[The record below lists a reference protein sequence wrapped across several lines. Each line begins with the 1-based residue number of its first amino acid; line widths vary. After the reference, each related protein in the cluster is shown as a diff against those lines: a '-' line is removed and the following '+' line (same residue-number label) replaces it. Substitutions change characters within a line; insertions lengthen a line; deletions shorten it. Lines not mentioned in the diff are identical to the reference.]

1 MIKPFTEALAGFTGL
16 ICSLFFIGIVI
27 WCITAFIDREV
38 TNAMWI
44 TLTILVIGYG
54 STLSLYNYIKQALE

>member
-27 WCITAFIDREV
+27 WCITAFIAQEV

-54 STLSLYNYIKQALE
+54 STQVLFRYIKRTLE

>member
-1 MIKPFTEALAGFTGL
+1 MIKPFTEALANFVGL

-38 TNAMWI
+38 TNAMWRA
-44 TLTILVIGYG
+44 LLILVIGYV
-54 STLSLYNYIKQALE
+54 STQGLYRYIKRTLE